1 MQQHGVVIPEK
12 TVKEIEDKIKGLKE
26 IRDKKVQEQLE
37 MEEEAEK
44 AGDWAH
50 INTLIYPKSF
60 VTIFPNLLMVTSG
73 ISKEEIKLWVEVMV
87 EEHIISP
94 VVKEAIEEKNTPLEM
109 MRGVNSQLSRRPIAQ
124 VIQNFKL
131 LKKIINR
138 ECEVIHKMVQICID
152 DTCMVAFWKGRVDKE
167 RNEQTVVQVLTPSSF
182 QELHQAVM
190 ERWFKL
196 LRDQELITP
205 KQHQIHVLSQR
216 LNPKPGI
223 CEIMN
228 NIGALSYIKFIKALQ
243 KAGAESTAHKLV
255 QENYLEP
262 EPEPD
267 LSMKKTLG
275 A

>member
-12 TVKEIEDKIKGLKE
+12 TVKEIEDKIKGLKK

-60 VTIFPNLLMVTSG
+60 VTPSSFPNLLMVTSG

-124 VIQNFKL
+124 VIKSFKL
-131 LKKIINR
+131 LKKIIHR

-152 DTCMVAFWKGRVDKE
+152 DMVAFWKGGGVDKK

-182 QELHQAVM
+182 
-190 ERWFKL
+190 
-196 LRDQELITP
+196 P
-205 KQHQIHVLSQR
+205 
-216 LNPKPGI
+216 N
-223 CEIMN
+223 
-228 NIGALSYIKFIKALQ
+228 
-243 KAGAESTAHKLV
+243 
-255 QENYLEP
+255 
-262 EPEPD
+262 
-267 LSMKKTLG
+267 
-275 A
+275 